1 MFIVIY
7 TKEEIDKYKQQ
18 TISTKEINEKLDKN
32 IIVIDEN
39 NNAIG
44 MEVVDMILGDEI
56 DGRRNV
62 TESNNVYTVD
72 CDMIVMALGTS
83 TNHEALK
90 NSDIKLTEN
99 GLVYIEDTKTSIPN
113 IYAGGDIVTGSA
125 TVILAMEAG
134 IKAAKKI
141 MEEV

>member
-1 MFIVIY
+1 MIELKNVSK
-7 TKEEIDKYKQQ
+7 TYKSKKA
-18 TISTKEINEKLDKN
+18 TNTTALDK
-32 IIVIDEN
+32 I
-39 NNAIG
+39 
-44 MEVVDMILGDEI
+44 
-56 DGRRNV
+56 
-62 TESNNVYTVD
+62 S
-72 CDMIVMALGTS
+72 
-83 TNHEALK
+83 
-90 NSDIKLTEN
+90 IKFPEK